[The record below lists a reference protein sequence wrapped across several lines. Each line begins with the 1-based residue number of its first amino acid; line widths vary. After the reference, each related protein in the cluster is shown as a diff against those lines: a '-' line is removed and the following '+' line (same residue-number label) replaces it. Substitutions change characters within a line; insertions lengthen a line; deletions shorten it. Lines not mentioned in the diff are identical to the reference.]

1 MQTACHALQ
10 SFTEINLDIKQ
21 EVILCVAENDL
32 REVILK
38 LKCGGLVL
46 RQRGS
51 DSPEGLVQVIER
63 GPRHEFSSVGLAWG
77 PRICIAKKW
86 MLSGP
91 GPHFENFYGRGLR
104 RERNRL

>member
-32 REVILK
+32 RAVILK

-46 RQRGS
+46 KQCGS
-51 DSPEGLVQVIER
+51 HSPGGLVQATEG
-63 GPRHEFSSVGLAWG
+63 GPRRESSSVGLAWG
-77 PRICIAKKW
+77 LRICIAKKW
-86 MLSGP
+86 MLLGP
-91 GPHFENFYGRGLR
+91 GPHFENFYSRGLR
-104 RERNRL
+104 KERNPL